1 MYFKYILLIKILQR
15 IRANSD
21 ENYFYIQNSC
31 VIDITQYIIITTT
44 LLC

>member
-21 ENYFYIQNSC
+21 QNYFYIQNSC
-31 VIDITQYIIITTT
+31 VIDNITHI
-44 LLC
+44 